1 MIDPLLISTIRVGQL
16 VEAPFN
22 LTDNLPHEVGTDL
35 RRGTVNDLATFIAGI
50 IETTDSLAFLPIAV
64 IDGQTLP
71 NTTTNEWFLAGKGT
85 YHQTGGYPDV
95 VCTEELNAIIGNGV
109 NWTLGVEIPIV
120 VDPPEAMISQ
130 TVTSGVL
137 NYSPSEDAVYQAL
150 QNYLTGLNSL
160 RFAGAGQNYTIPTGA
175 IALKGWINDGVQH
188 LEMAGFESDLNTF
201 TQTGAIVTFKK
212 AITTNQ
218 RIIIDYYL

>member
-35 RRGTVNDLATFIAGI
+35 RRGTVNDLAIFIGGI
-50 IETTDSLAFLPIAV
+50 IETTGGIAFLPISV
-64 IDGQTLP
+64 VDGQTLP

-95 VCTEELNAIIGNGV
+95 VCTEELNAIIGNGI
-109 NWTLGVEIPIV
+109 NWALGVEIPIV

-130 TVTSGVL
+130 TITAEVF
-137 NYSPSEDAVYQAL
+137 NYSPSEDAVYNAL

-160 RFAGAGQNYTIPTGA
+160 RFAGLGQNYTIPTGA
-175 IALKGWINDGVQH
+175 IALKGWINDGIQH
-188 LEMAGFESDLNTF
+188 KEQTGFESDLNTF